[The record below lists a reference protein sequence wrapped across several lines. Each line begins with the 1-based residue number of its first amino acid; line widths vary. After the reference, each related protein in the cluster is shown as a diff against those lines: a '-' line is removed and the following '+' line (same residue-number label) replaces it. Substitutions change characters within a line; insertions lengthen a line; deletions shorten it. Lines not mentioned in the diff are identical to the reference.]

1 MSPHLPHNSLISLNS
16 ILAIHLLALLSR
28 PRASKSKSH
37 PPPLRLLG
45 YAGDGGRVIVT
56 DMRYKALVALGCLLL
71 ASLIF
76 TALTEAQVYQP
87 ALPSFSIDSDKAT
100 SSGTNEIAITGDTVT
115 LSFSANETIQ
125 TTTVV
130 FTVDGVSAAGP
141 VTVSSLTT
149 YDWSSIS
156 LGWYHT
162 VALKSDGTLWAW
174 GSNEYG
180 G

>member
-1 MSPHLPHNSLISLNS
+1 M
-16 ILAIHLLALLSR
+16 
-28 PRASKSKSH
+28 
-37 PPPLRLLG
+37 
-45 YAGDGGRVIVT
+45 T

-76 TALTEAQVYQP
+76 TASTEAQVSQP
-87 ALPSFSIDSDKAT
+87 ALPSFSIDSDNAT
-100 SSGTNEIAITGDTVT
+100 SSGTNEIAITGDTAT

-180 G
+180 GQLDGGTTANNTTPTQEWSGATDWSAIAGGGQHTVALK